1 MPSTQQT
8 SEQIFR
14 QPLWLHRLAL
24 IEGWS
29 LIGLVNL
36 AMPLKY
42 LAGQPLMVKIWG
54 MAHGLLFLAYG
65 AALLMVALRRRW
77 PLSSLL
83 LAGIVSVVPFGFCLT
98 EDYLPAEPVN

>member
-1 MPSTQQT
+1 MTT
-8 SEQIFR
+8 SSPQLTR

-29 LIGLVNL
+29 LIGLINL

-42 LAGQPLMVKIWG
+42 LAGAPVMVKLWG

-65 AALLMVALRRRW
+65 AALLWVTLRRRW
-77 PLSSLL
+77 PLSSFL
-83 LAGIVSVVPFGFCLT
+83 LAGLVSVVPFGFLLT
-98 EDYLPAEPVN
+98 EDYLPEQVN